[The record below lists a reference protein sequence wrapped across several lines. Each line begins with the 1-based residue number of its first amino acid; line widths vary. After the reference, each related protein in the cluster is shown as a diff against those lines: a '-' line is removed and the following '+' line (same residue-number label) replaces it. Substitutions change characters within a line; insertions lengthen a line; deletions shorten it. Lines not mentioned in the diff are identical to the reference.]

1 MDDEAI
7 LSSDVVRAEEENPV
21 IVVTALK
28 SIFENSSVRVVQ
40 FKDWMSCI
48 LVFSRITFCISF
60 CCKGLVA

>member
-21 IVVTALK
+21 IVVTARVK

-48 LVFSRITFCISF
+48 LVFRELLS
-60 CCKGLVA
+60 A